1 MGMTYPW
8 ETPVPAT
15 IEPPK
20 PGATVED
27 VVHALQ
33 RDMVYMVSHTGVTV
47 HSQHEALQ
55 MLVNTPRGQII
66 PRGECKLTDGSTIEF
81 QDIGAPQVGA
91 PVMTVKEL
99 MARVWEVVT
108 ELGLGVQ

>member
-8 ETPVPAT
+8 ETPVPAVV
-15 IEPPK
+15 EPPQV
-20 PGATVED
+20 ATVVD

-33 RDMVYMVSHTGVTV
+33 RDMAYMVSHTAVQV
-47 HSQHEALQ
+47 NSSHDALQ